1 MEIQFKA
8 TGAAS
13 GFETWL
19 NAFKS
24 VSTSLLIE
32 IDTVKSEFVT
42 KSPSEEKTV
51 VKYGHI
57 SFEDAGFEVVKMK
70 DADDNDITIEEW
82 NEQFAQNRRILFGIN
97 EMLPKFISVVSTFNG
112 ASEYKATFKFAEI
125 DNDNEK
131 APNVKYGK
139 EFATTRVEFK
149 SVALTMRIGGA
160 DITEFKKRISDET
173 FFNKVCVVNK
183 PMEFE
188 LDLDVVKSLVSVSSI
203 LSTDAKKDIMDFKT
217 VKEGDTWTL
226 HVVDHTDAS
235 YDYTIAYLTAGSN
248 EEPVETLIP
257 VNRNNFILS
266 TKSDIDNEKV
276 IIPGTPND
284 GTLPGKVRLDCGDF
298 ITTIASVRVS

>member
-8 TGAAS
+8 TGAAA

-24 VSTSLLIE
+24 VSPSLLIE
-32 IDTVKSEFVT
+32 IDTVKGEFIA

-57 SFEDAGFEVVKMK
+57 NFEDAGFEVLKMK
-70 DADDNDITIEEW
+70 DAEGNDITIDEW

-125 DNDNEK
+125 DND
-131 APNVKYGK
+131 AYGK

-149 SVALTMRIGGA
+149 SVALTMRVGGA
-160 DITEFKKRISDET
+160 DISEFKKRISDDI
-173 FFNKVCVVNK
+173 FFNKVSVVEK

-203 LSTDAKKDIMDFKT
+203 LSADPKKDIMDFKT
-217 VKEGDTWTL
+217 VKDGDSWTL

-235 YDYTIAYLTAGSN
+235 YDYIIAYLSAGSDV
-248 EEPVETLIP
+248 EPVETLIP

-276 IIPGTPND
+276 IISGTPND
-284 GTLPGKVRLDCGDF
+284 GTLPGKVRLDCGEF